1 MTNLD
6 LLDHKVFDM
15 DDGRFGSR
23 PPWSSLPSPPPP
35 PILPGH
41 ASAWWCCVPPLVKRV
56 SQDILFLATF
66 PLFPFSL
73 HSVILFGHPREIYCF
88 GVLANPRF
96 RRSERSA
103 FGIISRCK
111 RSCLGSSRFPLVNP
125 LETVKIIHSIGR
137 KAKPNESTQSKE
149 RANQGGESPRT
160 RTRRQTPRGNTHTY
174 IHR

>member
-1 MTNLD
+1 MKKKSFHCHCTTPPRRTPERQAWGRRSSRRRNPRPFLPCSRSRAPSSGARGMTNLD
-6 LLDHKVFDM
+6 LLEVFDM
-15 DDGRFGSR
+15 DDARLGSR

-35 PILPGH
+35 PILHTG
-41 ASAWWCCVPPLVKRV
+41 ASAWWCVPPLFKRV

-111 RSCLGSSRFPLVNP
+111 RSC
-125 LETVKIIHSIGR
+125 
-137 KAKPNESTQSKE
+137 
-149 RANQGGESPRT
+149 RA
-160 RTRRQTPRGNTHTY
+160 
-174 IHR
+174 

>member
-1 MTNLD
+1 
-6 LLDHKVFDM
+6 M

-56 SQDILFLATF
+56 SQDILFVWRLSRF
-66 PLFPFSL
+66 FRFRS
-73 HSVILFGHPREIYCF
+73 ILSFCLDTPREIYCF

-103 FGIISRCK
+103 FGIISRSK

-125 LETVKIIHSIGR
+125 VQRVKIIIRLGGKRSPTKAP
-137 KAKPNESTQSKE
+137 KAKSEQ
-149 RANQGGESPRT
+149 T
-160 RTRRQTPRGNTHTY
+160 REGSRRGHGHDDRPQEENTHTY
-174 IHR
+174 IDKEWVYIHTYIHT

>member
-1 MTNLD
+1 MPALD
-6 LLDHKVFDM
+6 Q
-15 DDGRFGSR
+15 GRLGPRFPRR
-23 PPWSSLPSPPPP
+23 PLHPYSLAMPQHGAACHPPP
-35 PILPGH
+35 
-41 ASAWWCCVPPLVKRV
+41 SRLVKRV

-137 KAKPNESTQSKE
+137 KAKPSRREQATQSKE

-160 RTRRQTPRGNTHTY
+160 RTRRQTPRGKTHTY
-174 IHR
+174 IHK